1 MESRRHNFR
10 LVRPKSTR
18 ELDTERVAISVV
30 VPVYNEETNLNPLY
44 ERLSRV
50 LTKIGSFEILFV
62 DDGSTDNSASIIRAL
77 SAEDH
82 RIGAFFFSRNFG
94 HEAATSC
101 GLHNASGQTVA
112 IIDAD
117 LQDPPEVLLE
127 MYEQWKNGY
136 DVVYGQRRSRKNEPL
151 NVRFTSSIFYYAF
164 RALSKVN
171 MPVNTGDF
179 RLMDEKV
186 VASFK
191 EFPER
196 NRYVRGLTFWSGYR
210 QKAVLFDRD
219 KRFSG
224 KTKYNFFKRA
234 NLAFDAICGI
244 SGAPLRLAT
253 LAGFAATLLSLTIAA
268 HVVYAKFIHN
278 IPFQGYALL
287 TSGLFLI
294 GGVQLFTL
302 GLLGEY
308 VGRIY
313 REVQQRPLYVLKE
326 RLCPKGSQPTLEKTG
341 HK

>member
-1 MESRRHNFR
+1 MESRRQNFR
-10 LVRPKSTR
+10 LVRPKSSR
-18 ELDTERVAISVV
+18 EITPGRVAISVV
-30 VPVYNEETNLNPLY
+30 VPVYNEESNLGPLY

-50 LTKIGSFEILFV
+50 LAKIGTYEILFV
-62 DDGSTDNSASIIRAL
+62 DDGSTDNSASIMREL
-77 SAEDH
+77 SAEDD
-82 RIGAFFFSRNFG
+82 RVGACFFSRNFG

-101 GLHNASGQTVA
+101 GLHHASGQTVA

-117 LQDPPEVLLE
+117 LQDPPQVLLE
-127 MYEQWKNGY
+127 MYEQWKHGY

-151 NVRFTSSIFYYAF
+151 SVRLTSFLFYYAF

-186 VASFK
+186 VKSFK
-191 EFPER
+191 QFPER

-210 QKAVLFDRD
+210 QKAVIFDRD

-224 KTKYNFFKRA
+224 RTKYNFFKRA
-234 NLAFDAICGI
+234 SLAFDAICGI

-253 LAGFAATLLSLTIAA
+253 LAGFTTTLFSLFIAA
-268 HVVYAKFIHN
+268 HVIYAKLIHN
-278 IPFQGYALL
+278 IPFPGYALL
-287 TSGLFLI
+287 TSGLFCI

-326 RLCPKGSQPTLEKTG
+326 HLGPKYSDDTLEKAG
-341 HK
+341 EQ

>member
-1 MESRRHNFR
+1 M
-10 LVRPKSTR
+10 VRPKSTR
-18 ELDTERVAISVV
+18 DLDPQRVAISVV
-30 VPVYNEETNLNPLY
+30 VPVYNEESNLGPLY

-50 LTKIGSFEILFV
+50 LSKIGNYEILFV
-62 DDGSTDNSASIIRAL
+62 DDGSSDNSAAHIREL
-77 SAEDH
+77 SAIDD
-82 RIGAFFFSRNFG
+82 RVGACFFSRNFG

-127 MYEQWKNGY
+127 MFEQWKNGY

-151 NVRFTSSIFYYAF
+151 SVRLSSFFFYYAF

-186 VASFK
+186 VESFK
-191 EFPER
+191 QFPER

-234 NLAFDAICGI
+234 SLAFDAICGI
-244 SGAPLRLAT
+244 SGAPLRFAT
-253 LAGFAATLLSLTIAA
+253 LAGFGTTLLSLAIAL

-278 IPFQGYALL
+278 IPFPGYALL
-287 TSGLFLI
+287 TSGLFFI

-326 RLCPKGSQPTLEKTG
+326 RLCPKYKHSSHDKAGQY
-341 HK
+341 